1 LFGGELAEIN
11 IVNKEES
18 IMIWKK
24 TAQICMLLGISLLV
38 SIPARAQEGGAFSPY
53 LVGTYDLRDG

>member
-1 LFGGELAEIN
+1 
-11 IVNKEES
+11 
-18 IMIWKK
+18 MIWKK